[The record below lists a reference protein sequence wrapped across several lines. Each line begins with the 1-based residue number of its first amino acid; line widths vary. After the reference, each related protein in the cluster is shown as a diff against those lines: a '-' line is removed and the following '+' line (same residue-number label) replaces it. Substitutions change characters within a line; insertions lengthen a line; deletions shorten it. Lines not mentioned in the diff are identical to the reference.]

1 MLSLLAKDFKLLFSG
16 NSQNKLSKFLSYL
29 FAFIVAILF
38 IVIEV
43 YLFQAIFNK
52 MEAVKGASTSYFS
65 LFLFIVSTLLT
76 VFCVFTAMRL
86 FFNSDDNN
94 KLAALPISDT
104 KIVVSKLI
112 FLFITMYAMNLV
124 FNLPLFITYGIIYRK
139 MFIYYFNAVFY
150 PALLFFFQAG
160 VALLLVYPVKL
171 ALNFLKKHIIIQF
184 VTVFVIAF
192 GLAYLYSLALNLFIN
207 MVANNNIAQIFTTE
221 SIEAVKNASKFMIPI
236 NFLVDSFVNHNRGA
250 IFPSIAISIG
260 VFALGLSV
268 AIYFYN
274 KFLQNNRT
282 DSGSVKTKE
291 LKVESIRKA
300 LIKKELVLLLRN
312 SNFIFSFTGL
322 LMVEPFLSYLIIK
335 SMNTIFTSGSLAYYL
350 ASVPNIIAFLD
361 VMLMMLISAIIFQ
374 GANSYI
380 TNENKA
386 IRLMKS
392 IPVSLFEQ
400 LAIKVAI
407 PLALSL
413 AFLFISYLVLA
424 FTFTLSIIPFL
435 YGLLINTIFI
445 ITLSIVSLFEELH
458 VRRNAT
464 KNTLLSGV
472 YTYVVPTV
480 YFLFALLLCYFKV
493 NYNLTFIIGLLVVVG
508 SLVPYMIH
516 FKERVNEQFLSLE
529 VAN

>member
-1 MLSLLAKDFKLLFSG
+1 
-16 NSQNKLSKFLSYL
+16 
-29 FAFIVAILF
+29 
-38 IVIEV
+38 
-43 YLFQAIFNK
+43 
-52 MEAVKGASTSYFS
+52 
-65 LFLFIVSTLLT
+65 
-76 VFCVFTAMRL
+76 
-86 FFNSDDNN
+86 
-94 KLAALPISDT
+94 
-104 KIVVSKLI
+104 
-112 FLFITMYAMNLV
+112 
-124 FNLPLFITYGIIYRK
+124 
-139 MFIYYFNAVFY
+139 
-150 PALLFFFQAG
+150 
-160 VALLLVYPVKL
+160 
-171 ALNFLKKHIIIQF
+171 
-184 VTVFVIAF
+184 
-192 GLAYLYSLALNLFIN
+192 
-207 MVANNNIAQIFTTE
+207 
-221 SIEAVKNASKFMIPI
+221 MIPI
-236 NFLVDSFVNHNRGA
+236 NFLVDSFVNHVRSA

-260 VFALGLSV
+260 VFVLGLSV
-268 AIYFYN
+268 SIYFYN

-282 DSGSVKTKE
+282 DSGTVKTKE

-424 FTFTLSIIPFL
+424 FTFTPYLLFL
-435 YGLLINTIFI
+435 YL
-445 ITLSIVSLFEELH
+445 
-458 VRRNAT
+458 
-464 KNTLLSGV
+464 KN
-472 YTYVVPTV
+472 
-480 YFLFALLLCYFKV
+480 C
-493 NYNLTFIIGLLVVVG
+493 
-508 SLVPYMIH
+508 M
-516 FKERVNEQFLSLE
+516 
-529 VAN
+529 

>member
-1 MLSLLAKDFKLLFSG
+1 MLSLIAKDFKLLFSG
-16 NSQNKLSKFLSYL
+16 NSQNKVSKFLSFL
-29 FAFIVAILF
+29 FAGVVGILF

-52 MEAVKGASTSYFS
+52 MEAVKGAASSYFS

-76 VFCVFTAMRL
+76 VFCVFTSMRL
-86 FFNSDDNN
+86 FFNSEDNN

-104 KIVVSKLI
+104 KIVLSKLI
-112 FLFITMYAMNLV
+112 FLFITMYLMNLT
-124 FNLPLFITYGIIYRK
+124 FNLPLFITYGVIYKK
-139 MFIYYFNAVFY
+139 MFSFYFNAVFY

-160 VALLLVYPVKL
+160 IALLLVYPVKL

-184 VTVFVIAF
+184 IAVFVIAF

-207 MVANNNIAQIFTTE
+207 MVANNNISQIFTTE
-221 SIEAVKNASKFMIPI
+221 AIANVKNASKFMVPV
-236 NFLVDSFVNHNRGA
+236 NFLVEAFVNHSRTS
-250 IFPSIAISIG
+250 IFPSIAISMG
-260 VFALGLSV
+260 VFIIGLSV

-282 DSGSVKTKE
+282 DTGSIKVTN
-291 LKVESIRKA
+291 LKVDSPRKA
-300 LIKKELVLLLRN
+300 LIKKELVILLRN

-350 ASVPNIIAFLD
+350 ASVPNIVAFMD

-386 IRLMKS
+386 VRLMKS
-392 IPVSLFEQ
+392 MPISLFEQ
-400 LAIKVAI
+400 LAIKVLI

-424 FTFTLSIIPFL
+424 VTLTLSIIPFL
-435 YGLLINTIFI
+435 YGLIINTIFI
-445 ITLSIVSLFEELH
+445 ITLAIVSLFEELK
-458 VRRNAT
+458 VKRNAT
-464 KNTLLSGV
+464 KNTLLSSV
-472 YTYVVPTV
+472 YTYAVPTV
-480 YFLFALLLCYFKV
+480 YFLVALLFCYFKV
-493 NYNLTFIIGLLVVVG
+493 NYNITFLMGLGVVIL
-508 SLVPYMIH
+508 SLVPYMIN
-516 FKERVNEQFLSLE
+516 FKERVSEQFLSLE